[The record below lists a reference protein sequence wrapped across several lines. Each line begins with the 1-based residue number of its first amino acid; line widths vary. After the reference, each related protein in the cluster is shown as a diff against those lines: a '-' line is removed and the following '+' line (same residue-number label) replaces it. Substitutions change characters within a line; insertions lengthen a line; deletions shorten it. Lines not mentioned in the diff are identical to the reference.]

1 MNIKSL
7 DDLLILAEK
16 SIRGDDIGEIDF
28 SDFAKIS
35 VKIDGENYHGELTA
49 SLCHSLNQFHDSLS
63 RLYCIAKYG
72 EENLTNLSE
81 EDKEL
86 LNVTFFVNEGCTEW
100 KVDFQ
105 ELFEKIG
112 KQVVDRMN
120 PLGLSI
126 CVALGVAGITG
137 YCVYDRYAEMTENIV
152 TQTSSTEVIKEQAIA
167 MKEMVKVISY
177 RAQDFHV
184 EQLKTYDDPKE
195 IALSVGK
202 DRKVLDQDEIQD
214 LTKRTR
220 RKMDNLEK
228 EVQVRIESIK
238 KSADKYIV
246 SCSLWTGGN
255 TFQVNVDTSF
265 IDKEETDLLFDAF
278 KDNKPVNIL
287 GNVKS
292 FQGEIQ
298 KVNASSISIHKQQKN

>member
-16 SIRGDDIGEIDF
+16 SIKGDDIGEIDF

-112 KQVVDRMN
+112 TARRNCNSHEGIESSYAIQAGRELRLIVHPDEIDDDKAMI
-120 PLGLSI
+120 LSRE
-126 CVALGVAGITG
+126 VA
-137 YCVYDRYAEMTENIV
+137 
-152 TQTSSTEVIKEQAIA
+152 
-167 MKEMVKVISY
+167 
-177 RAQDFHV
+177 
-184 EQLKTYDDPKE
+184 KE
-195 IALSVGK
+195 IEEKMQYPGQI
-202 DRKVLDQDEIQD
+202 KVTVIRE
-214 LTKRTR
+214 TR
-220 RKMDNLEK
+220 A
-228 EVQVRIESIK
+228 IEYAK
-238 KSADKYIV
+238 
-246 SCSLWTGGN
+246 
-255 TFQVNVDTSF
+255 
-265 IDKEETDLLFDAF
+265 
-278 KDNKPVNIL
+278 
-287 GNVKS
+287 
-292 FQGEIQ
+292 
-298 KVNASSISIHKQQKN
+298 

>member
-1 MNIKSL
+1 M
-7 DDLLILAEK
+7 
-16 SIRGDDIGEIDF
+16 
-28 SDFAKIS
+28 
-35 VKIDGENYHGELTA
+35 
-49 SLCHSLNQFHDSLS
+49 
-63 RLYCIAKYG
+63 
-72 EENLTNLSE
+72 
-81 EDKEL
+81 
-86 LNVTFFVNEGCTEW
+86 
-100 KVDFQ
+100 DFQ

-120 PLGLSI
+120 PLGLSV
-126 CVALGVAGITG
+126 CMALGIAGITG

-152 TQTSSTEVIKEQAIA
+152 TQTSSTEVIKEQAIT

-184 EQLKTYDDPKE
+184 EQLKTYDDPKG
-195 IALSVGK
+195 IRLSVGENS
-202 DRKVLDQDEIQD
+202 KVLDQDEIQD

-238 KSADKYIV
+238 KSADKYVV
-246 SCSLWTGGN
+246 SCPLWTGGN